1 MSAGINTSML
11 KKIKE
16 FIVGRKS
23 DDITPQEAEKI
34 QKAAYAL
41 SKTEAKKKY
50 SPVYLSFLSGLDSEE
65 KQVFEATVYYL
76 VKIAS
81 NKAKYRQ
88 EILDILNEKIS
99 QTGYNPEFREYIK
112 QQLQNISLKNN

>member
-1 MSAGINTSML
+1 MSAAINTSML

-23 DDITPQEAEKI
+23 DDISPQEAEKI

-50 SPVYLSFLSGLDSEE
+50 SPVYLSFLPGLDSEE

-88 EILDILNEKIS
+88 EILDVLNEKIS

>member
-1 MSAGINTSML
+1 MSAAINTSML

-23 DDITPQEAEKI
+23 DDISPQDAEKI

-41 SKTEAKKKY
+41 SKTEIKKKY
-50 SPVYLSFLSGLDSEE
+50 SPVYLSFLPGLDSEE

-76 VKIAS
+76 IKIAT
-81 NKAKYRQ
+81 NKPRYRQ
-88 EILDILNEKIS
+88 DILNILREKS
-99 QTGYNPEFREYIK
+99 TKTGFNPEFKEHIK
-112 QQLQNISLKNN
+112 RQLQKF

>member
-1 MSAGINTSML
+1 MSSAINTSML

-23 DDITPQEAEKI
+23 DDISPQEAEKI

-41 SKTEAKKKY
+41 SKTEVKKKY
-50 SPVYLSFLSGLDSEE
+50 SPVYLSFLSGLNSEE

-81 NKAKYRQ
+81 SKPKYRQ
-88 EILDILNEKIS
+88 EILDILNEKSS
-99 QTGYNPEFREYIK
+99 QVGFNPEFREYIK
-112 QQLQNISLKNN
+112 HQLQNISLKNN